1 MNLELKTF
9 NNLYKLALSGESTD
23 ADKDRDQFYK
33 IGKSLVETYDNYRIR
48 ETFLSKLLVIFPN
61 DHLLMYYMGSI
72 NLGVSNSKAMMWFKF
87 SLQQEPNY
95 VECILDYLKILFD
108 NDMFG
113 AIAAFNNANGNILYK
128 IKDNRI
134 RLIVASYEGKMRKF
148 EQSIMQYLDIIAS
161 GERDPVTLF
170 ICYSNAGITY
180 NDIDRRVDAIQYL
193 MKAIAL
199 VDSGI
204 VTSVPICKNAFN
216 NLFISSDYEYLDNE
230 MLFKQYEAYDRFV
243 PKKNEFTFNKR
254 KDKQLLENIDINTI
268 VTAPSNRTNQPPQVT
283 APINLP
289 STTALTHRSG
299 GLTGGGSPRSSP
311 LTIGYISGDFSTHV
325 VSQFIIP
332 ILVNHSEDFEV
343 HCFYNMDF
351 EDPHFAERVGPRVKI
366 HLIQVMSDAEAAA
379 YIHRLGIDIL
389 IDLSGHTGKNRLE
402 VFALNPA
409 PIQMTYLGF
418 PNTTGLKSIHYR
430 ITDRIADHPESKQ
443 RYSEK
448 LVHMPKC
455 FLLFDDLYKINVV
468 PKKTDARRIVL
479 GALNRESKNSDY
491 VFAAWRRI
499 MHECPETVILI
510 KLSGRDTIYDRTAH
524 YAKVLDISADRLIAV
539 GVLDTEQE
547 FAQLYSQIDILMDT
561 FPYSGTTTSCKSLFY
576 SVPIITKYHQDY
588 HVNNVTASLLINTG
602 FPELVAYSDDEY
614 VNNAIQLIR
623 DPDRIERYK
632 KEVKPKFAEL
642 MEPNAFMKSYEDLL
656 RNSYDTLCETYYA

>member
-23 ADKDRDQFYK
+23 ADKDQFYK
-33 IGKSLVETYDNYRIR
+33 IGKSLVETYDNYRVR
-48 ETFLSKLLVIFPN
+48 ETCLSKLLVIFPN

-95 VECILDYLKILFD
+95 TECILDYLKILFE

-113 AIAAFNNANGNILYK
+113 AIAEFNNANGNILYK

-148 EQSIMQYLDIIAS
+148 EQSIRQYLDIIGA

-170 ICYSNAGITY
+170 LCYSNAGIAY
-180 NDIDRRVDAIQYL
+180 NDIDRRVEAVKYL
-193 MKAIAL
+193 MQAIAL

-216 NLFISSDYEYLDNE
+216 NLFISSDYEYLDNGA
-230 MLFKQYEAYDRFV
+230 LFKQYEAYDRFV

-268 VTAPSNRTNQPPQVT
+268 VTAPSNRT
-283 APINLP
+283 

-299 GLTGGGSPRSSP
+299 GLTGGFATKSLGPR
-311 LTIGYISGDFSTHV
+311 IGYVSGDFSTHV

-379 YIHRLGIDIL
+379 YIHSLGIDIL

-409 PIQMTYLGF
+409 PVQMTYLGF

-448 LVHMPKC
+448 LIKMPKC
-455 FLLFDDLYKINVV
+455 FLLFDDLYKIPVV
-468 PKKTDARRIVL
+468 PRKTDARRIVL

-491 VFAAWRRI
+491 VLAAWRRI
-499 MHECPETVILI
+499 MRECPETVILV
-510 KLSGRDTIYDRTAH
+510 KLSGRDTIYDRTTH
-524 YAKVLDISADRLIAV
+524 YAKVLGISTDRLIAV

-547 FAQLYSQIDILMDT
+547 FAQLYSKIDILMDT

-614 VNNAIQLIR
+614 VTNAIQLIR

-642 MEPNAFMKSYEDLL
+642 MDPNAFMQSYEDLL
-656 RNSYDTLCETYYA
+656 RNVAYDE

>member
-1 MNLELKTF
+1 
-9 NNLYKLALSGESTD
+9 
-23 ADKDRDQFYK
+23 
-33 IGKSLVETYDNYRIR
+33 
-48 ETFLSKLLVIFPN
+48 
-61 DHLLMYYMGSI
+61 
-72 NLGVSNSKAMMWFKF
+72 MWFKF

-113 AIAAFNNANGNILYK
+113 AIEAYNKENNDILYK
-128 IKDNRI
+128 VNDNRV

-148 EQSIMQYLDIIAS
+148 KESIRQYLDIIDS

-180 NDIDRRVDAIQYL
+180 NDIDRRVEAVQYL
-193 MKAIAL
+193 MKAIEL

-204 VTSVPICKNAFN
+204 IKTVSICKNAFN

-230 MLFKQYEAYDRFV
+230 ILFRQYEAYDRFV
-243 PKKNEFTFNKR
+243 PTKNEFKHN
-254 KDKQLLENIDINTI
+254 KDKQILENIDINTI
-268 VTAPSNRTNQPPQVT
+268 VTVPSQLPKFTVAGVLQGAAAPVLPQVT
-283 APINLP
+283 TP
-289 STTALTHRSG
+289 THSSG
-299 GLTGGGSPRSSP
+299 GLKGGCRP
-311 LTIGYISGDFSTHV
+311 LIGYVSGDFSTHV

-332 ILVNHSEDFEV
+332 ILANHSEEFEV

-351 EDPHFAERVGPRVKI
+351 EDPHFAQRVGPCVKI

-379 YIHRLGIDIL
+379 YIHGLGIDIL

-409 PIQMTYLGF
+409 PVQMTYLGF

-430 ITDRIADHPESKQ
+430 ITDQIADHPESKQ

-448 LVHMPKC
+448 LVYMPKC
-455 FLLFDDLYKINVV
+455 FLLFDDLYKIPVV
-468 PKKTDARRIVL
+468 PKKTDATRIVL
-479 GALNRESKNSDY
+479 GALNRESKNSAY
-491 VFAAWRRI
+491 VMAAWRRI
-499 MHECPETVILI
+499 MRECPETAILV
-510 KLSGRDTIYDRTAH
+510 KLSGRDTADERTAY
-524 YAKVLDISADRLIAV
+524 YANVLDISTDRLITV
-539 GVLDTEQE
+539 GVLDTEAE
-547 FAQLYSQIDILMDT
+547 FAQLYSKIDILMDT

-602 FPELVAYSDDEY
+602 FPELVAYSDNEY
-614 VNNAIQLIR
+614 VTNAIKLIR
-623 DPDRIERYK
+623 DPDQIERYK
-632 KEVKPKFAEL
+632 KEIKPKFAEL
-642 MEPNAFMKSYEDLL
+642 MEPRAFMKSYEDLL
-656 RNSYDTLCETYYA
+656 RNIIGPNV

>member
-1 MNLELKTF
+1 MNLELKIF
-9 NNLYKLALSGESTD
+9 NNLYKLALSGES
-23 ADKDRDQFYK
+23 KDRDKNKDQFYK
-33 IGKSLVETYDNYRIR
+33 IGKSLVETYDTYRIR

-61 DHLLMYYMGSI
+61 DHMLMYYMGSI

-113 AIAAFNNANGNILYK
+113 AIAEFNNANGNILYK
-128 IKDNRI
+128 INDNRI
-134 RLIVASYEGKMRKF
+134 RLIVASYDGKMRKY
-148 EQSIMQYLDIIAS
+148 EQSIRQYLDIIES

-170 ICYSNAGITY
+170 LCYSNAGITY
-180 NDIDRRVDAIQYL
+180 NDIDRRVEAVKYL
-193 MKAIAL
+193 MQAIAF

-204 VTSVPICKNAFN
+204 ITKVSICKNAFN

-230 MLFKQYEAYDRFV
+230 MLFRQYEAYDRFV
-243 PKKNEFTFNKR
+243 QTKNEFTFNKR
-254 KDKQLLENIDINTI
+254 NRTNQHPQVIALTLPPQ
-268 VTAPSNRTNQPPQVT
+268 VTAPINRPNQPPQVT
-283 APINLP
+283 APSNRP
-289 STTALTHRSG
+289 KTTVAGVLQG
-299 GLTGGGSPRSSP
+299 AAAPCI
-311 LTIGYISGDFSTHV
+311 IGYVSGDFSTHV

-409 PIQMTYLGF
+409 PVQMTYLGF

-430 ITDRIADHPESKQ
+430 ITDQIADHPESKQ

-455 FLLFDDLYKINVV
+455 FLLFDDLYKIPVV

-491 VFAAWRRI
+491 VLKAWRRI
-499 MHECPETVILI
+499 MHECPETVILV
-510 KLSGRDTIYDRTAH
+510 KMSGRDVIYGRTAH
-524 YAKVLDISADRLIAV
+524 YANVLGISADRLITV
-539 GVLDTEQE
+539 GVLDTELE

-614 VNNAIQLIR
+614 VYNAIKLIR
-623 DPDRIERYK
+623 DHDRIERYK
-632 KEVKPKFAEL
+632 KEIKPKFAEL
-642 MEPNAFMKSYEDLL
+642 MEPQAFMKSYEDLL
-656 RNSYDTLCETYYA
+656 RHVAYDE

>member
-1 MNLELKTF
+1 MILELKTF
-9 NNLYKLALSGESTD
+9 NNLYKLALSGES
-23 ADKDRDQFYK
+23 KDRDRDKDQFYK
-33 IGKSLVETYDNYRIR
+33 IGKSLVETYDNYRVR
-48 ETFLSKLLVIFPN
+48 ETILSKLLVIFPN

-95 VECILDYLKILFD
+95 TECILDYLKILFE

-113 AIAAFNNANGNILYK
+113 AIAAYNNANGNILYK
-128 IKDNRI
+128 INDNRI
-134 RLIVASYEGKMRKF
+134 RLIVASYEGKMRKY
-148 EQSIMQYLDIIAS
+148 EQSIRQYLDIIGA

-170 ICYSNAGITY
+170 LCYSNAGITY
-180 NDIDRRVDAIQYL
+180 NDIDRRVEAVKYL
-193 MKAIAL
+193 MQAIAL

-204 VTSVPICKNAFN
+204 ITKVSICKNAFN

-230 MLFKQYEAYDRFV
+230 MLFRQYEAYERFV
-243 PKKNEFTFNKR
+243 ETKNEFKHKR
-254 KDKQLLENIDINTI
+254 TLLPQ
-268 VTAPSNRTNQPPQVT
+268 VTALTHSSGGLTGGGSPCT

-289 STTALTHRSG
+289 STTALTHSSG
-299 GLTGGGSPRSSP
+299 GLTGGGSP

-409 PIQMTYLGF
+409 PVQMTYLGF

-448 LVHMPKC
+448 LIKMPKC
-455 FLLFDDLYKINVV
+455 FLLFDDLYKIPVV
-468 PKKTDARRIVL
+468 PRKTDARRIVL

-491 VFAAWRRI
+491 VLASWRRI
-499 MHECPETVILI
+499 MHECPETVILV
-510 KLSGRDTIYDRTAH
+510 KLSGRDTAVERTAH
-524 YAKVLDISADRLIAV
+524 YAKVLGISTDRLIAV

-614 VNNAIQLIR
+614 VTNAIQLIR

-642 MEPNAFMKSYEDLL
+642 MEPKAFMKSYEDLL
-656 RNSYDTLCETYYA
+656 RNAINHEPNV

>member
-1 MNLELKTF
+1 MNLELRTF
-9 NNLYKLALSGESTD
+9 NDLYKLALSGES
-23 ADKDRDQFYK
+23 KDRDRDKNQFYK
-33 IGKSLVETYDNYRIR
+33 IGKSLVETYDNYRVR
-48 ETFLSKLLVIFPN
+48 ETILSKLLVIFPN

-95 VECILDYLKILFD
+95 TECILDYLKILFE

-113 AIAAFNNANGNILYK
+113 AIAEFNNANGNILYK
-128 IKDNRI
+128 INDNRI

-148 EQSIMQYLDIIAS
+148 EQSIRQYLDIIGS

-170 ICYSNAGITY
+170 LCYSNAGITF
-180 NDIDRRVDAIQYL
+180 NDIDRRVEAVKYL
-193 MKAIAL
+193 MQAIAL

-204 VTSVPICKNAFN
+204 ITKVSICKNAFN

-230 MLFKQYEAYDRFV
+230 MLFRQYEAYDRFV
-243 PKKNEFTFNKR
+243 QKKNEFTFNKR
-254 KDKQLLENIDINTI
+254 NRTNQLLENIDTNTI
-268 VTAPSNRTNQPPQVT
+268 VTAPSNHPN
-283 APINLP
+283 
-289 STTALTHRSG
+289 TTVAGVLQG
-299 GLTGGGSPRSSP
+299 AASPCIR
-311 LTIGYISGDFSTHV
+311 IGYVSGDFSTHV
-325 VSQFIIP
+325 VAQFIIP
-332 ILVNHSEDFEV
+332 ILANHSEDFEV

-351 EDPHFAERVGPRVKI
+351 EDPRFAERVGPHVKI

-379 YIHRLGIDIL
+379 YIHGLGIDIL
-389 IDLSGHTGKNRLE
+389 IDLSGHTNKNRLE
-402 VFALNPA
+402 MFALNPA
-409 PIQMTYLGF
+409 PVQMTYLGF

-510 KLSGRDTIYDRTAH
+510 KLSGRDAVDDRTAH

-632 KEVKPKFAEL
+632 KEVKSKFAEL
-642 MEPNAFMKSYEDLL
+642 MEPKAFMKSYEDLL